1 MSQLMR
7 NILVWLAISG
17 ITFVAIQ
24 NIYNQSPSQN
34 MNYSEFVSLVNKD
47 QISQVSFKGDGYTIE
62 GITQEGNSFTT
73 TRPIY
78 VQDDQLMTDLFEH
91 RVEVLGEEPQ
101 RESIWTQLLVASF
114 PILIILAI
122 FFFFMRQMQGGM
134 GGRGGPMSFGKSKA
148 RMLEGGK
155 VKTTF
160 REVAGVEQA

>member
-101 RESIWTQLLVASF
+101 RESIWTQLWSLVFQFS
-114 PILIILAI
+114 
-122 FFFFMRQMQGGM
+122 
-134 GGRGGPMSFGKSKA
+134 
-148 RMLEGGK
+148 
-155 VKTTF
+155 
-160 REVAGVEQA
+160 

>member
-78 VQDDQLMTDLFEH
+78 VQDDQKNYLEN
-91 RVEVLGEEPQ
+91 
-101 RESIWTQLLVASF
+101 ILLEKNLLLQDIYLLDIS
-114 PILIILAI
+114 LY
-122 FFFFMRQMQGGM
+122 
-134 GGRGGPMSFGKSKA
+134 SKVQSYFQS
-148 RMLEGGK
+148 R
-155 VKTTF
+155 
-160 REVAGVEQA
+160 